1 MHPHSNSVTHI
12 SWSFF
17 CTGDVVEDEGVT
29 VVFSGSAWFTHT
41 FEQLPHGRV
50 LLASDEPLSSSHIDS
65 LSLQLEVLKERETTS
80 IFSSFNWEKDHISNL
95 ILHFAQ
101 FLLLLAVYTKIIKLI
116 IVLSQLDWCLLPILM
131 LAKYF
136 KDFCTQK
143 NCCVCSLEFW
153 PKAVLISDMNK
164 PVWLCKQCRTLL
176 LCFFLQASPAK
187 THKTLSWFYVTTMYN
202 YITYKTSSNK
212 IFFIIFSY
220 IHIHKHT
227 LSALWQLLY
236 TFFLN

>member
-29 VVFSGSAWFTHT
+29 VVFSGSAWFAHT

-116 IVLSQLDWCLLPILM
+116 IVLSQLDWCLLPIIM

-143 NCCVCSLEFW
+143 
-153 PKAVLISDMNK
+153 K
-164 PVWLCKQCRTLL
+164 L
-176 LCFFLQASPAK
+176 LCLQSWILAK
-187 THKTLSWFYVTTMYN
+187 SSSDLRHEQTCMTL
-202 YITYKTSSNK
+202 
-212 IFFIIFSY
+212 
-220 IHIHKHT
+220 
-227 LSALWQLLY
+227 
-236 TFFLN
+236 

>member
-12 SWSFF
+12 SWSLF

-29 VVFSGSAWFTHT
+29 VVFSGSAWFAHT
-41 FEQLPHGRV
+41 FEQLPHRRV

-101 FLLLLAVYTKIIKLI
+101 FLLLLAVYAKIIKLI
-116 IVLSQLDWCLLPILM
+116 IVLSQLDWCLLPIIM

-143 NCCVCSLEFW
+143 
-153 PKAVLISDMNK
+153 K
-164 PVWLCKQCRTLL
+164 L
-176 LCFFLQASPAK
+176 LCLQSWILAK
-187 THKTLSWFYVTTMYN
+187 SSSDLRHEQTCMTL
-202 YITYKTSSNK
+202 
-212 IFFIIFSY
+212 
-220 IHIHKHT
+220 
-227 LSALWQLLY
+227 
-236 TFFLN
+236 